1 MDINNVLE
9 ELARQGSSVIV
20 TSTEFSD
27 LICFVHRLFV
37 MVDQNIVA
45 ELEGDTI
52 TYHNVVT
59 NYQRRLGV

>member
-9 ELARQGSSVIV
+9 GLASQGSSVIV

-27 LICFVHRLFV
+27 LIGLVHRLFV

-52 TYHNVVT
+52 TNHNVVT
-59 NYQRRLGV
+59 NYQSRLGV